1 MDFNEFKVLVKGM
14 KAVYTS
20 ERFLPD
26 ADSVKIW
33 FQMLGDLDYRTASA
47 GIQKYILTNKFP
59 PTIADI
65 REICA
70 DVQNGEIEDWGDGW
84 EKVLKAIR
92 YFGSYRETEAL
103 ETLDDLT
110 RQCVVRLGFRN
121 LCLSENITADRA
133 NFRIMYENLAE
144 RQKKASQ
151 IPVALSNSIEALRL
165 TDGTKILEMKIQECL
180 TNQEKLK

>member
-33 FQMLGDLDYRTASA
+33 FQMLQDIEYKTASA

-70 DVQNGEIEDWGDGW
+70 TVTSGEIPDWGDGW
-84 EKVLKAIR
+84 EKVKKAIR
-92 YFGSYRETEAL
+92 YYGSYREGEAL
-103 ETLDDLT
+103 ATLDDLT
-110 RQCVVRLGFRN
+110 RQCVERLGFRN
-121 LCLSENITADRA
+121 LCLSENEMADRA
-133 NFRIMYENLAE
+133 NFRMIYENLAE

-151 IPVALSNSIEALRL
+151 IPESLRVLIDGMCNAKMIEGGRESA
-165 TDGTKILEMKIQECL
+165 K
-180 TNQEKLK
+180 